1 MFLSVHIM
9 LVKLSSYL
17 VSCLQKNHS
26 IYLKNRIFN
35 YIFKIAVK
43 IFLLLKTIVLALA
56 SQLNIVFSFLNS
68 IRSLNSVFKGTNLH
82 LTLYKGLEFIMGKNR
97 DLAFDSK
104 ENIQNKCLE
113 HLFLFYSDIKYLIK
127 TYALK

>member
-1 MFLSVHIM
+1 M

-56 SQLNIVFSFLNS
+56 SQLSIVFSFLNS

-82 LTLYKGLEFIMGKNR
+82 LTIYKGLKFIMGKNI

-113 HLFLFYSDIKYLIK
+113 HLFLFYSDTKYLIK